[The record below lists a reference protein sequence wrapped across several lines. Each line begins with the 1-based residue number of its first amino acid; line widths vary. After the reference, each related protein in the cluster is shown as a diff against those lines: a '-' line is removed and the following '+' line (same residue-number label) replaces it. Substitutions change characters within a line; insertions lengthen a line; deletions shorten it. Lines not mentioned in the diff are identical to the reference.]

1 MRARACWSKRA
12 GTPIWPACL
21 RIRMWCAVNK
31 MDAVDW
37 SHDVYRRIRDQ
48 FLSLTSASGFRRHAI
63 PVSALEG
70 DNVVESSRRA
80 RTTTVRLLRYLE
92 EIVVERPS
100 DPTAAGCL
108 CNSCCVRAI
117 RRCRTTAPMQAR

>member
-1 MRARACWSKRA
+1 
-12 GTPIWPACL
+12 
-21 RIRMWCAVNK
+21 

-48 FLSLTSASGFRRHAI
+48 FLALTSASGLPTFTPF

-70 DNVVESSRRA
+70 DNVVESSPRA
-80 RTTTVRLLRYLE
+80 PYYDGPPLLRYLE

-100 DPTAAGCL
+100 DPDRSRLPVQLVLRPSDPAL
-108 CNSCCVRAI
+108 QDYRA
-117 RRCRTTAPMQAR
+117 MQAR